1 MSSVGKVAEREN
13 LSVLEQYRQGL
24 VIRFNEMMN
33 AIEDG
38 VAFETRMRMMIA
50 EVKTLARKDEQHILD
65 SMTSKLIKD
74 HPEKF
79 IDEASVFAEK
89 LNVLSNI
96 FRTRVVSARWILPF
110 DSDKRGFGQVS
121 NSVQQ
126 NIQANFFKLDYRS
139 LFETYFFCMQI
150 EMILH
155 NIEDATSV
163 HMAVTYH
170 LKNWSMKWGIQPYGV
185 KKWNPLQPLE
195 SRRGVKTELRTR
207 IEKEEKELMEAAEE
221 EFGSES
227 EKIPVDGAD
236 MKGQPFHPEM
246 DYDKYIEINELKSN
260 PEFDTRPNY
269 LKLLHHDHLKLLK
282 YRDRSDYRIALTE
295 LQNIIKLEFE
305 YLKTA
310 KVNLLQSYVP
320 YNQTQTVPM

>member
-1 MSSVGKVAEREN
+1 MRQVGSQAEREN
-13 LSVLEQYRQGL
+13 LPVLETYRQGL
-24 VIRFNEMMN
+24 VIRWNEMMN
-33 AIEDG
+33 AIEDET
-38 VAFETRMRMMIA
+38 AFSTRMRMMIA
-50 EVKTLARKDEQHILD
+50 EVKTLARTDEQRILD
-65 SMTSKLIKD
+65 SKSSKLMEQD
-74 HPEKF
+74 PERF
-79 IDEASVFAEK
+79 PDETSVFAEK

-110 DSDKRGFGQVS
+110 DSDKRGFGQVAT
-121 NSVQQ
+121 SVQQ

-155 NIEDATSV
+155 NIEDANSV

-170 LKNWSMKWGIQPYGV
+170 LKNWSMKWGLQPYGV
-185 KKWNPLQPLE
+185 NKWNPLE
-195 SRRGVKTELRTR
+195 SLDGSKRGAKTELRKR
-207 IEKEEKELMEAAEE
+207 IEKDEQELLDASAE
-221 EFGSES
+221 EFGSQNED
-227 EKIPVDGAD
+227 IPLDN
-236 MKGQPFHPEM
+236 MKGQPFHPDM
-246 DYDKYIEINELKSN
+246 NIEKFLEENGLKDN
-260 PEFDTRPNY
+260 VEFKSRPNY

-310 KVNLLQSYVP
+310 KVNLLQTYVP
-320 YNQTQTVPM
+320 FNQTQTVPMS